1 MKDQRRSIMPVK
13 RIVAVGVAEDRGNQE
28 AIIGSGKRSKGIK
41 KMKVRP
47 YIQGVIQGLD
57 AFGQRLGLGKDY
69 VIHFRQREVA
79 NLNAAT
85 FARPAGT
92 GTDPYV
98 IFCMST
104 NVVRAAANLFPP
116 ASNQPI
122 VGIVSEPDIERAG
135 TPAAP
140 GAIFN
145 TLTNICGISARR
157 VQSAGR
163 CYERFVRAV
172 PTLRTVHVLHM
183 PNYGPSERALVQVGN
198 AVAYPQQLDVVN
210 LRDAAHLIQDLNGL
224 PEQDPDSATNH
235 GVLVLPIDVCLGHA
249 QEIID
254 FVQQEKGMPAFFPV
268 PDWVRSDTS
277 GAFGAYGLSQR
288 QSGMLMAERVQAI
301 WANNGTVP
309 GGAFARWKTAP
320 EEAFDFL
327 VSAAVAEDQNIQLDS
342 SIPRV

>member
-1 MKDQRRSIMPVK
+1 MAVK
-13 RIVAVGVAEDRGNQE
+13 KIVAVGVAEDRGNDE
-28 AIIGSGKRSKGIK
+28 AVIGSGKRSKGIK

-47 YIQGVIQGLD
+47 YIQGLIQGLD
-57 AFGQRLGLGKDY
+57 ALGQRLGPDY

-85 FARPAGT
+85 FARPGGT
-92 GTDPYV
+92 GGAPYV

-104 NVVRAAANLFPP
+104 NVVRAAANVFPA

-122 VGIVSEPDIERAG
+122 VGIVSEPSIERAG

-140 GAIFN
+140 GGIFD
-145 TLTNICGISARR
+145 TLTNICGISAQRS
-157 VQSAGR
+157 QTSDA
-163 CYERFVRAV
+163 CYERFLRAV

-183 PNYGPSERALVQVGN
+183 PNYGPSERALTLVRN
-198 AVAYPQQLDVVN
+198 AVAPPQQLDVVN
-210 LRDAAHLIQDLNGL
+210 LRDAAHLMQDLNPL
-224 PEQDPDSATNH
+224 PQQDPDSATNH

-254 FVQQEKGMPAFFPV
+254 FVQQGKGMPAFFPV
-268 PDWVRSDTS
+268 PDWVRSDAS

-288 QSGMLMAERVQAI
+288 QCGMLMAERVQAI

-309 GGAFARWKTAP
+309 GGGFARWKTAP
-320 EEAFDFL
+320 KEAFDFL
-327 VSAAVAEDQNIQLDS
+327 VSAAVADDQNIQLDS